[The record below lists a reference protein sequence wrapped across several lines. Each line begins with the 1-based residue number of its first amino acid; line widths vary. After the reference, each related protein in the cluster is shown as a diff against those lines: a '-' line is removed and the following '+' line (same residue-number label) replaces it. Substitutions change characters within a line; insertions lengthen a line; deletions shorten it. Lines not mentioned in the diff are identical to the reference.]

1 MSRTNPGIKGYKN
14 LKKYE
19 NLKKAENYKKQTIK
33 MKRNLR
39 GPLRKMR
46 PVQTT
51 IMKYGT
57 YNKPINKIG
66 ERKAYYNY
74 WHKNDGKKRTKQ
86 DIATYIYYADKR
98 NARLNKQRRNKFLK
112 RLTNKRFNQF
122 RKTQYMKLAREKLDF
137 DKFANRTLK
146 NQRRQIVQQRR
157 KGTLPAG
164 WASLVKVPKKDT
176 TTDRLFTAAQGFGD
190 VAEGLGA
197 YGLYTSGVMGP
208 WSAGLMGAAAGA
220 KALGRLTQIYKSGDK
235 GDIDIQHTFGL
246 GQPKENYPTE
256 LKSGDIMPQTINEKG
271 NLVTIYDNKPG
282 NHENYDMDKYLEHN
296 GLPYGRYRVYW
307 GNNTIQY
314 NPLPSEGYPLDKRYE
329 KLDSEGDTDYKFA
342 LLKGEKPKIVDG
354 NWDTYDTIKSWT
366 NKFGLNNPTI
376 QFRTQTGLEKEP
388 WKAKEEWDN
397 DKFINWEQA

>member
-1 MSRTNPGIKGYKN
+1 
-14 LKKYE
+14 
-19 NLKKAENYKKQTIK
+19 

-246 GQPKENYPTE
+246 GQPKDNYPTE
-256 LKSGDIMPQTINEKG
+256 LKSGDILPQTINENG
-271 NLVTIYDNKPG
+271 NLVTYYDNKPG
-282 NHENYDMDKYLEHN
+282 NYENYDMDKYLEHK

-314 NPLPSEGYPLDKRYE
+314 NPLPSEGTPVETVYKNNEY
-329 KLDSEGDTDYKFA
+329 GDIQGYKTKY
-342 LLKGEKPKIVDG
+342 LKGE
-354 NWDTYDTIKSWT
+354 NNLDTANTIKEWS
-366 NKFGLNNPTI
+366 KKLGLNNPII
-376 QFRTQTGLEKEP
+376 QFRTNGYLTDDREIALSR
-388 WKAKEEWDN
+388 WNWN
-397 DKFINWEQA
+397 DFTKWEQA

>member
-1 MSRTNPGIKGYKN
+1 MSRTNSDVKSSKN

-19 NLKKAENYKKQTIK
+19 NLKKAENYKKRTIN

-46 PVQTT
+46 PVQAT

-57 YNKPINKIG
+57 YNRPINKIG

-74 WHKNDGKKRTKQ
+74 WHKNDGKKRSKQ
-86 DIATYIYYADKR
+86 DIATYIYYANKR
-98 NARLNKQRRNKFLK
+98 NTRLHKQRRNKFLK
-112 RLTNKRFNQF
+112 RLTNKRYNQF
-122 RKTQYMKLAREKLDF
+122 RKSQYMKLTREKLDF
-137 DKFANRTLK
+137 DKFTNRTLK

-157 KGTLPAG
+157 KGTLPPG
-164 WASLVKVPKKDT
+164 WASLVRVPKKDT

-190 VAEGLGA
+190 IAEGLGT
-197 YGLYTSGVMGP
+197 YGLYASKVMGP
-208 WSAGLMGAAAGA
+208 WSAGIMGAAAGA

-256 LKSGDIMPQTINEKG
+256 LKSGDILPQTINEKG

-282 NHENYDMDKYLEHN
+282 NYENYDMNKYLNKN
-296 GLPYGRYRVYW
+296 GLPYGRYRIYW

-314 NPLPSEGYPLDKRYE
+314 NPLPSDGFPFDVNNLYGPEED
-329 KLDSEGDTDYKFA
+329 KLDYRFS
-342 LLKGEKPKIVDG
+342 LLKGERPKISAS
-354 NWDTYDTIKSWT
+354 NWDTYKIIKSWSD
-366 NKFGLNNPTI
+366 KFGLDNPTI
-376 QFRTQTGLEKEP
+376 QFRTPTGLEEEP
-388 WKAKEEWDN
+388 WRAKEEWDN
-397 DKFINWEQA
+397 EKFTKWEQA

>member
-1 MSRTNPGIKGYKN
+1 MSRTNSDLKRSKN

-19 NLKKAENYKKQTIK
+19 NLKKEENYKKQTIK

-57 YNKPINKIG
+57 YKGRINKIG

-86 DIATYIYYADKR
+86 DIAAYIYYADKR

-122 RKTQYMKLAREKLDF
+122 RKTQYTKLAREKLDF

-146 NQRRQIVQQRR
+146 NQKRQIVQQRR

-190 VAEGLGA
+190 IAEGLGA

-246 GQPKENYPTE
+246 GQPKENYPIE
-256 LKSGDIMPQTINEKG
+256 LKSGDIMPQTINENG
-271 NLVTIYDNKPG
+271 NLITYYDNKPG
-282 NHENYDMDKYLEHN
+282 NYENYDMNKYLEHK

-314 NPLPSEGYPLDKRYE
+314 NPLPSEGNPLKPLFKEDE
-329 KLDSEGDTDYKFA
+329 SIKLNE
-342 LLKGEKPKIVDG
+342 LKGED
-354 NWDTYDTIKSWT
+354 NMDTTNTIKEWS
-366 NKFGLNNPTI
+366 KKLGLNNPTI
-376 QFRTQTGLEKEP
+376 QYRTNGMLTDDRKIALKR
-388 WKAKEEWDN
+388 WNDDN
-397 DKFINWEQA
+397 FTKWEQA

>member
-1 MSRTNPGIKGYKN
+1 MSRTNSDFKRPKN

-19 NLKKAENYKKQTIK
+19 NLKKEENYKKQTIK

-46 PVQTT
+46 PMQTT

-57 YNKPINKIG
+57 YKGRINKIG

-98 NARLNKQRRNKFLK
+98 DARLHKQRRNKFLK
-112 RLTNKRFNQF
+112 KLTNKRFNQF

-137 DKFANRTLK
+137 DKFTNRTLK

-164 WASLVKVPKKDT
+164 WASLVRVPKKDT

-256 LKSGDIMPQTINEKG
+256 LKSGDIMPQTINENG
-271 NLVTIYDNKPG
+271 NLVTYYDNKPG
-282 NHENYDMDKYLEHN
+282 NYENYDMDKYLEHK

-307 GNNTIQY
+307 GNNTVQY
-314 NPLPSEGYPLDKRYE
+314 NPLPSEGIPVKMLLKKNEY
-329 KLDSEGDTDYKFA
+329 GDNQLYKTNH
-342 LLKGEKPKIVDG
+342 LKGENNI
-354 NWDTYDTIKSWT
+354 DTADTIKEWS
-366 NKFGLNNPTI
+366 KKLGLNNPTVQYRGNNFLTDDREI
-376 QFRTQTGLEKEP
+376 ALSQ
-388 WKAKEEWDN
+388 WNWN
-397 DKFINWEQA
+397 DFTNWEQA

>member
-1 MSRTNPGIKGYKN
+1 MSRTNSDLKRSKN

-19 NLKKAENYKKQTIK
+19 NLKKEENYKKQTIK

-39 GPLRKMR
+39 GPLRKMK
-46 PVQTT
+46 PLQTT

-57 YNKPINKIG
+57 YKGRINKIG

-74 WHKNDGKKRTKQ
+74 WHKNDGKKRTRQ
-86 DIATYIYYADKR
+86 DIAAYIYYADKR

-122 RKTQYMKLAREKLDF
+122 RKTQYTKLAREKLDF

-146 NQRRQIVQQRR
+146 NQKRQIVQQRR

-190 VAEGLGA
+190 IAEGLGA

-256 LKSGDIMPQTINEKG
+256 LKSGDIMPQTINENG
-271 NLVTIYDNKPG
+271 NLVTYYDNKPG
-282 NHENYDMDKYLEHN
+282 NYENYDMDKYLEHK

-314 NPLPSEGYPLDKRYE
+314 NPLPSEGNPLKPLFKEDE
-329 KLDSEGDTDYKFA
+329 SIKLNE
-342 LLKGEKPKIVDG
+342 LKGED
-354 NWDTYDTIKSWT
+354 NMDTANTIKEWSE
-366 NKFGLNNPTI
+366 KLGLNNPTI
-376 QFRTQTGLEKEP
+376 QYRTNGMLTGDRKIALGR
-388 WKAKEEWDN
+388 WNCDN
-397 DKFINWEQA
+397 FTKWEQA